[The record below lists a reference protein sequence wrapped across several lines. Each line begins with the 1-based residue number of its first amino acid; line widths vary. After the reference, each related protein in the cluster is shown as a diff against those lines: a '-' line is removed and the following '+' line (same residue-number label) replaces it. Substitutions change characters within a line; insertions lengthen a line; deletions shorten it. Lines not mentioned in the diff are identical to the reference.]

1 MSQKNQTRKKLELG
15 QNDVIFTKIF
25 ELCQVL
31 KCSNTLELYV
41 LKALLG
47 ENWFYFFFLIF

>member
-1 MSQKNQTRKKLELG
+1 MSQKNQIRKKLELG

-31 KCSNTLELYV
+31 KCSNTLELYI